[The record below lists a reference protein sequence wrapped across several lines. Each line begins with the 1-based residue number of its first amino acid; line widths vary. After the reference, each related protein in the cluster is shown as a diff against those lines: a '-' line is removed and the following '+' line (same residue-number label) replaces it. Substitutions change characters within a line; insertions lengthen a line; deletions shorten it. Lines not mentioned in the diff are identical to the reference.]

1 MEGAARRFWLTVVPL
16 LVGFSAGG
24 LLVFAA
30 LFPDQLFPVES
41 EAYVA
46 TAAVALVS
54 LGILVWQLATPSG
67 NASQSLDRPGR

>member
-1 MEGAARRFWLTVVPL
+1 MEGAARRFWMTVVPL
-16 LVGFSAGG
+16 LTGFSAVG

-30 LFPDQLFPVES
+30 LFPDQLFAVES

-54 LGILVWQLATPSG
+54 LGLLVWQLATPNG
-67 NASQSLDRPGR
+67 DAGQSLDRP